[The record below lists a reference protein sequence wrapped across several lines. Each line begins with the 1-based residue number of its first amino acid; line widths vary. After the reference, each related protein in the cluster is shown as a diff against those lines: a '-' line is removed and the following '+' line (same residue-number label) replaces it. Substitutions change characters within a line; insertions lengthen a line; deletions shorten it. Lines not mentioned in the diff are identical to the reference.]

1 MPLSAR
7 LLEHARSHPEREAFT
22 VAGEHGGSIG
32 YGDLAR
38 RAAAVSAALRGV
50 SGRRD
55 GLLAVG
61 AGNSPVFAELF
72 AGAVAGRGRCAVL
85 DPAWPR
91 AQAEEVL
98 RRLRPDLVAAD
109 GSGVIADAAR
119 ALGVPVLE
127 APGDGGGRDPRLEEA
142 LGTAPEDELLP
153 GPDET
158 PFLVGFTSGTSGP
171 PKAFHRTRGSWRASL
186 RHGGEV
192 FGIRAEDR
200 ALVPGPLSHGLGLYA
215 LTEAL
220 YEGASC
226 ITLPRFDAAAARR
239 ALTGHR
245 ATRLVV
251 VPTMLRG
258 LAEGAR
264 DDAPGGGAFPD
275 VECVVSSGA
284 RLDASTMRR
293 AMSQFPRAHVREYY
307 GASELSF
314 VTVRHTPPGADP
326 AAEPG
331 AVGFP
336 FPGVEVQV
344 RGEDGAPLP
353 PGRTGTVFVRGPLAS
368 SGYLWGDGG
377 EGDGGAERRP
387 LRAGA
392 GDGSGFRTVGDWATV
407 GDLGRLSEDGELHLA
422 GRSGGMVIT
431 GGHNVHPGEVEEALA
446 RVEGLDEAVVL
457 GLPDDYL
464 GQVLA
469 AVVSGPA
476 AGRLTRARLR
486 ADCAALLPRY
496 KVPRRLWAAREW
508 PLTRSGK
515 VSRTV
520 LEDWIAHGDAR
531 LVALPDA

>member
-7 LLEHARSHPEREAFT
+7 LLEHARSRPEREALV
-22 VAGEHGGSIG
+22 VAGERGGSIG
-32 YGDLAR
+32 YGELAR
-38 RAAAVSAALRGV
+38 RAVAVSAVLREV

-61 AGNSPVFAELF
+61 VGNSPLFAELF
-72 AGAVAGRGRCAVL
+72 AGATAGRGRCAVL

-98 RRLRPDLVAAD
+98 RRLRPDAVAAD
-109 GSGVIADAAR
+109 GAGAIAEAAR
-119 ALGVPVLE
+119 ALGVPVLS
-127 APGDGGGRDPRLEEA
+127 APGGGDGRDPRLEEA
-142 LGTAPEDELLP
+142 LGAAPEDELVP
-153 GPDET
+153 GPGEA

-192 FGIRAEDR
+192 FGAHADDR
-200 ALVPGPLSHGLGLYA
+200 TLVPGPLSHGLGLYA

-220 YEGASC
+220 YEGACC
-226 ITLPRFDAAAARR
+226 ITLPGFDADAARR

-258 LAEGAR
+258 LADGAP
-264 DDAPGGGAFPD
+264 DDAPDRGVFTD

-284 RLDASTMRR
+284 RLDPSTMRR
-293 AMSQFPRAHVREYY
+293 SMSLFPRAHVREYY

-331 AVGFP
+331 AVGHP
-336 FPGVEVQV
+336 FPGVDVQV
-344 RGEDGAPLP
+344 RADDGTPLP

-368 SGYLWGDGG
+368 SGYLWGD
-377 EGDGGAERRP
+377 DG
-387 LRAGA
+387 RA
-392 GDGSGFRTVGDWATV
+392 FRTDGAWATV

-431 GGHNVHPGEVEEALA
+431 GGHNVYPGEVEEALA
-446 RVEGLDEAVVL
+446 GLEGVDEAVVL
-457 GLPDDYL
+457 GLPDGYL

-469 AVVSGPA
+469 AVVSGPGA
-476 AGRLTRARLR
+476 EGLTQARLR

-496 KVPRRLWAAREW
+496 KVPRRLWAVREW

-515 VSRTV
+515 VSRAV

-531 LVALPDA
+531 LVPLPDA